1 MDANTVIQMVS
12 SLGFPIVA
20 CGALFWLNMRIQD
33 QHKEETNK
41 ITQAVNNNTNVMS
54 ELKTTLAE
62 INARLDTL
70 EREVG
75 EKENK

>member
-1 MDANTVIQMVS
+1 MDANTIIQMVS

-41 ITQAVNNNTNVMS
+41 ITQALNNNTNIMR
-54 ELKTTLAE
+54 ELKTTLAA

>member
-1 MDANTVIQMVS
+1 MDANTIIQMVS

-33 QHKEETNK
+33 QHKEETYK
-41 ITQAVNNNTNVMS
+41 ITQALNNNTNVMS
-54 ELKTTLAE
+54 DLKTTLAE
-62 INARLDTL
+62 INARLDIL

>member
-1 MDANTVIQMVS
+1 MDANTIIQMVS

-33 QHKEETNK
+33 QHEEETEK
-41 ITQAVNNNTNVMS
+41 ITQALNNNTNVMG

>member
-1 MDANTVIQMVS
+1 MDANTVIQLVS
-12 SLGFPIVA
+12 TLGFPIVA

-41 ITQAVNNNTNVMS
+41 ITQALNNNTNVMG

-70 EREVG
+70 EREVV

>member
-1 MDANTVIQMVS
+1 MDANTIIQMVS

-33 QHKEETNK
+33 QHKQETDK
-41 ITQAVNNNTNVMS
+41 ITQALNNNTNVMG

-62 INARLDTL
+62 INSRLDTL

-75 EKENK
+75 EKEKK

>member
-1 MDANTVIQMVS
+1 MEASTIIQIVS

-33 QHKEETNK
+33 QHKEETDK
-41 ITQAVNNNTNVMS
+41 ITQALNNNTNVMG

-62 INARLDTL
+62 INTRLDTL

-75 EKENK
+75 EKEKK

>member
-1 MDANTVIQMVS
+1 MDANTIIQMVS

-33 QHKEETNK
+33 QHKEETDK
-41 ITQAVNNNTNVMS
+41 ITQALNNNTKEKG

>member
-1 MDANTVIQMVS
+1 MDANTIIQMVS

-33 QHKEETNK
+33 QHKEETDK
-41 ITQAVNNNTNVMS
+41 ITQALNSNTKVMR

-70 EREVG
+70 EREFV
-75 EKENK
+75 ENYKK

>member
-1 MDANTVIQMVS
+1 MDANTIIQMVS

-33 QHKEETNK
+33 QHTEETYK
-41 ITQAVNNNTNVMS
+41 ITQALTNNTNVMG
-54 ELKTTLAE
+54 ELNTTLAE

>member
-1 MDANTVIQMVS
+1 MEANTIIQMVS

-20 CGALFWLNMRIQD
+20 CGALFWLNMHIQE
-33 QHKEETNK
+33 QHKEETDK
-41 ITQAVNNNTNVMS
+41 ITQALNNNTNVMG

-75 EKENK
+75 EKEIK